1 MNSKYL
7 AALMAVTVLVGC
19 ANSKTSPERH
29 AYYFVSHQSNFV
41 GGNFAN
47 SQQLNYRLNVPQ
59 FRELYEQG
67 KTDRKAGRT
76 LVEANEYAQSIRDQV
91 LKGVKTN
98 NSFTGNKSDQ
108 WSSDMEE
115 KDAKLFGNELAAS
128 YLDGYNGVQ

>member
-19 ANSKTSPERH
+19 ANSKTAPERH

-76 LVEANEYAQSIRDQV
+76 LVVANEYAQSIRDQV
-91 LKGVKTN
+91 LKGVSYYN
-98 NSFTGNKSDQ
+98 RFTGNKSDQ

>member
-19 ANSKTSPERH
+19 ANSKTAPERH

-76 LVEANEYAQSIRDQV
+76 LVEANEYAQSIRAQV

>member
-1 MNSKYL
+1 MNPFL
-7 AALMAVTVLVGC
+7 WVLVVLFALDALRESLGL
-19 ANSKTSPERH
+19 SS
-29 AYYFVSHQSNFV
+29 FSGLVDFV

-76 LVEANEYAQSIRDQV
+76 LVVANEYAQSIRDQV

>member
-7 AALMAVTVLVGC
+7 AALMAVTALVGC
-19 ANSKTSPERH
+19 ANSKTAPERH

-76 LVEANEYAQSIRDQV
+76 LVEANEYAQSIRDEV